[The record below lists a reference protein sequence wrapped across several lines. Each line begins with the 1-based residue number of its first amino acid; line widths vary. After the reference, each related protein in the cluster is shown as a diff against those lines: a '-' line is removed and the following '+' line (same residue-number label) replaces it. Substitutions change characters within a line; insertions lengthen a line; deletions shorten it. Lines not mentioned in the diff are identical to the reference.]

1 MGVYHKPVMLNECI
15 EGLNIKPDGTYVDVT
30 FGGGGHSKEILKRLT
45 TGKLYAF
52 DQDADAAANIINDN
66 RFMLIRQNF
75 RYARNFLK
83 YYEAL
88 PVDGILADLGV
99 SSHQFDTPERGF
111 STRFDG
117 PLDMRMDTTS
127 AITAAYILNTYSAE
141 QLKKIFA
148 EYGDLKEAWKL
159 AKSIE
164 ENRGE
169 KEIKTTEDLKGI
181 VMPMAPRGKENK
193 FLAKIYQ
200 ALRIEVNKETE
211 ALEEFLS
218 QCPDII
224 REGGRLVIMSYHSL
238 EDGLVKRLIKKGN
251 TEGEL
256 EKDFFGNQQLPFRAI
271 NSKPITASEK
281 EIVENNRSRSAVL
294 RVAERVNPL
303 KREVGNE

>member
-1 MGVYHKPVMLNECI
+1 MTDYHKPVMLNECL
-15 EGLNIKPDGTYVDVT
+15 EGLNIKPEGTYVDVT

-52 DQDADAAANIINDN
+52 DQDADAAANNINDN

-75 RYARNFLK
+75 RFARNFLK
-83 YYEAL
+83 YHKAL

-127 AITAAYILNTYSAE
+127 PITAASILNTYSPD
-141 QLKKIFA
+141 QLKKVFA

-159 AKSIE
+159 SKTIE
-164 ENRGE
+164 EIRAQ
-169 KEIKTTEDLKGI
+169 KEIKTTEDLKNL
-181 VMPMAPRGKENK
+181 VMPLAPRGKENK

-218 QCPDII
+218 QCTDII
-224 REGGRLVIMSYHSL
+224 REGGRLVVLSYHSL
-238 EDGLVKRLIKKGN
+238 EDGLVKKLIKKGN

-256 EKDFFGNQQLPFRAI
+256 EKDFFGNQQLPFRAV

-281 EIVENNRSRSAVL
+281 ELAENSRSRSAVL
-294 RVAERVNPL
+294 RIAERVKPM
-303 KREVGNE
+303 KREAA

>member
-1 MGVYHKPVMLNECI
+1 MSYHQPVLLSECI

-66 RFMLIRQNF
+66 RFMLIKQNF
-75 RYARNFLK
+75 RFARNFLK
-83 YYEAL
+83 YYKAL

-127 AITAAYILNTYSAE
+127 SVTAAFILNTYSPE

-159 AKSIE
+159 AKTIE
-164 ENRGE
+164 EKRAQ
-169 KEIKTTEDLKGI
+169 KEIQTTEDLKNL
-181 VMPMAPRGKENK
+181 VMPLAPRGKENK

-224 REGGRLVIMSYHSL
+224 REGGRLVVISYHSL
-238 EDGLVKRLIKKGN
+238 EDGLVKKLIKKGN

-256 EKDFFGNQQLPFRAI
+256 EKDFFGNQQLPFRAV
-271 NSKPITASEK
+271 NSKPIIASEK
-281 EIVENNRSRSAVL
+281 ELTENSRSRSAVL
-294 RVAERVNPL
+294 RIAERVNLL
-303 KREVGNE
+303 KREAA

>member
-1 MGVYHKPVMLNECI
+1 MSYHQPVLLSECI

-52 DQDADAAANIINDN
+52 DQDADAAANTINDN
-66 RFMLIRQNF
+66 RFMLIKQNF
-75 RYARNFLK
+75 RFARNFLK
-83 YYEAL
+83 YYKAL

-117 PLDMRMDTTS
+117 PLDMRMDATS
-127 AITAAYILNTYSAE
+127 PLTAAFILNTYSPD
-141 QLKKIFA
+141 QLKKVFE

-159 AKSIE
+159 AKTVE
-164 ENRGE
+164 EKRAQ
-169 KEIKTTEDLKGI
+169 KEIKTTEDLKSL
-181 VMPMAPRGKENK
+181 VMPLAPRGKENK

-224 REGGRLVIMSYHSL
+224 REGGRLVVMSYHSL
-238 EDGLVKRLIKKGN
+238 EDGLVKKLIKKGN
-251 TEGEL
+251 KEGEL

-281 EIVENNRSRSAVL
+281 ELA
-294 RVAERVNPL
+294 
-303 KREVGNE
+303 

>member
-1 MGVYHKPVMLNECI
+1 MSYHQPVLLSECI

-52 DQDADAAANIINDN
+52 DQDADAAANTINDN
-66 RFMLIRQNF
+66 RFMLIKQNF
-75 RYARNFLK
+75 RFARNFLK
-83 YYEAL
+83 YYKAL

-117 PLDMRMDTTS
+117 PLDMRMDTKS
-127 AITAAYILNTYSAE
+127 PLTAAFILNTYSPD

-159 AKSIE
+159 AKTIE
-164 ENRGE
+164 EKRAQQ
-169 KEIKTTEDLKGI
+169 EIKTTEDLKNI
-181 VMPMAPRGKENK
+181 AMPLAPRGKENK

-224 REGGRLVIMSYHSL
+224 REGGRLVVISYHSL
-238 EDGLVKRLIKKGN
+238 EDGLVKKLIKKGN

-281 EIVENNRSRSAVL
+281 ELTENSRSRSAVL
-294 RVAERVNPL
+294 RIAERVTPL
-303 KREVGNE
+303 KREAA

>member
-1 MGVYHKPVMLNECI
+1 MTDYHKPVMLNECL
-15 EGLNIKPDGTYVDVT
+15 EGLNIKPEGTYVDVT

-52 DQDADAAANIINDN
+52 DQDADAAANNINDN
-66 RFMLIRQNF
+66 RFMLIQQNF
-75 RYARNFLK
+75 RFARNFLK
-83 YYEAL
+83 YHNAL

-111 STRFDG
+111 STRFEG

-127 AITAAYILNTYSAE
+127 PLTAAFILNTYSPD

-159 AKSIE
+159 AKTIE
-164 ENRGE
+164 EKRAQ
-169 KEIKTTEDLKGI
+169 KEIKTTEDLKKL
-181 VMPMAPRGKENK
+181 VMPLAPRGKENK

-218 QCPDII
+218 QCTDII
-224 REGGRLVIMSYHSL
+224 REGGRLVVMSYHSL
-238 EDGLVKRLIKKGN
+238 EDGLVKKLIKKGN
-251 TEGEL
+251 IEGEL
-256 EKDFFGNQQLPFRAI
+256 EKDFFGNQQLPFRAL
-271 NSKPITASEK
+271 NSKPITASER
-281 EIVENNRSRSAVL
+281 ELAENSRSRSAVL
-294 RVAERVNPL
+294 RIAERVNPL
-303 KREVGNE
+303 KREVA

>member
-1 MGVYHKPVMLNECI
+1 MTDYHKPVMLKECL
-15 EGLNIKPDGTYVDVT
+15 EGLNIKPEGTYVDVT

-52 DQDADAAANIINDN
+52 DQDADAAANNINDN
-66 RFMLIRQNF
+66 RFMLIQQNF
-75 RYARNFLK
+75 RFARNFLK
-83 YYEAL
+83 YHNAL

-111 STRFDG
+111 STRFEG

-127 AITAAYILNTYSAE
+127 PLTAAFILNTYSPD

-159 AKSIE
+159 AKTIE
-164 ENRGE
+164 EKRAQ
-169 KEIKTTEDLKGI
+169 KEIKTTEDLKKL
-181 VMPMAPRGKENK
+181 VMPLAPRGKENK

-218 QCPDII
+218 QCTDII
-224 REGGRLVIMSYHSL
+224 REGGRLVVMSYHSL
-238 EDGLVKRLIKKGN
+238 EDGLVKKLIKKGN
-251 TEGEL
+251 IEGEL
-256 EKDFFGNQQLPFRAI
+256 EKDFFGNQQLPFRAL
-271 NSKPITASEK
+271 NSKPITASER
-281 EIVENNRSRSAVL
+281 ELAENSRSRSAVL
-294 RVAERVNPL
+294 RIAERVNPL
-303 KREVGNE
+303 KREVA

>member
-1 MGVYHKPVMLNECI
+1 MTEYHKPVMLNECL
-15 EGLNIKPDGTYVDVT
+15 EGLNIKPEGTYVDVT

-52 DQDADAAANIINDN
+52 DQDADAAANNINDN
-66 RFMLIRQNF
+66 RFMLIQQNF
-75 RYARNFLK
+75 RFARNFLK
-83 YYEAL
+83 YHKAL

-111 STRFDG
+111 STRFEG

-127 AITAAYILNTYSAE
+127 PLTGAFILNTYSPD

-159 AKSIE
+159 AKTIE
-164 ENRGE
+164 EKRAQ
-169 KEIKTTEDLKGI
+169 KEIKTTEDLKKL
-181 VMPMAPRGKENK
+181 VMPLAPRGKENK

-218 QCPDII
+218 QCTDII
-224 REGGRLVIMSYHSL
+224 REGGRLVVLSYHSL
-238 EDGLVKRLIKKGN
+238 EDGLVKKLIKKGN

-256 EKDFFGNQQLPFRAI
+256 EKDFFGNQQLPFRAL

-281 EIVENNRSRSAVL
+281 ELAENSRSRSAVL
-294 RVAERVNPL
+294 RIAERVNPL
-303 KREVGNE
+303 KREVA

>member
-1 MGVYHKPVMLNECI
+1 MSYHQPVLLSECI

-52 DQDADAAANIINDN
+52 DQDADAAANTINDN
-66 RFMLIRQNF
+66 RFMLIKQNF
-75 RYARNFLK
+75 RFARNFLK
-83 YYEAL
+83 YYKAL

-127 AITAAYILNTYSAE
+127 PLTAAFILNTYSPE

-159 AKSIE
+159 AKTIE
-164 ENRGE
+164 EKRAQL
-169 KEIKTTEDLKGI
+169 EIQTTEDLKNL
-181 VMPMAPRGKENK
+181 VMPLAPRGKENK

-224 REGGRLVIMSYHSL
+224 REGGRLVVMSYHSL
-238 EDGLVKRLIKKGN
+238 EDSLVKKLIKKGN

-281 EIVENNRSRSAVL
+281 ELAENSRSRSAVL
-294 RVAERVNPL
+294 RIAERVNPL
-303 KREVGNE
+303 KREAA